1 MCESDYL
8 EILEEDERGEKV
20 SLKKYCGEDEPAV
33 YVSPKSKVIV
43 HYVQT
48 LNFAGTGW
56 VLNFMGV
63 SEGKVSLT
71 SHFPHSSQ
79 LKIYLS
85 TSLITSLVNV
95 T

>member
-1 MCESDYL
+1 MCESDYI
-8 EILEEDERGEKV
+8 EFLEENEGGEKV
-20 SLKKYCGEDEPAV
+20 SLKKFCGEDEPAV

-63 SEGKVSLT
+63 NEGKVSLT
-71 SHFPHSSQ
+71 SHVLCSS
-79 LKIYLS
+79 
-85 TSLITSLVNV
+85 
-95 T
+95 